1 MIYFPVRGGD
11 VILLRTAG
19 DPAALASV
27 VRRELH
33 ALDNNLRAPEI
44 STIAEIVDRAIV
56 RERLIAR
63 LSGFFGV
70 LALLLAAVIYG
81 VTAYAVARRTH
92 EMGVRMAL
100 GAQRRHVLRLVL
112 RETLTLAITGAG
124 IGIAAALRAV
134 RLIKSLLFG
143 LEPVDP
149 LTFLVASAM
158 LLSVAVL
165 SGLLPAR
172 RASALDPMVA
182 LRYE

>member
-1 MIYFPVRGGD
+1 M
-11 VILLRTAG
+11 
-19 DPAALASV
+19 
-27 VRRELH
+27 
-33 ALDNNLRAPEI
+33 
-44 STIAEIVDRAIV
+44 
-56 RERLIAR
+56 
-63 LSGFFGV
+63 
-70 LALLLAAVIYG
+70 
-81 VTAYAVARRTH
+81 
-92 EMGVRMAL
+92 
-100 GAQRRHVLRLVL
+100 
-112 RETLTLAITGAG
+112 AITGAG

>member
-1 MIYFPVRGGD
+1 MPLIGTEETEGVR
-11 VILLRTAG
+11 RTG
-19 DPAALASV
+19 

-100 GAQRRHVLRLVL
+100 GAQRRHVLRL
-112 RETLTLAITGAG
+112 
-124 IGIAAALRAV
+124 
-134 RLIKSLLFG
+134 
-143 LEPVDP
+143 
-149 LTFLVASAM
+149 
-158 LLSVAVL
+158 
-165 SGLLPAR
+165 
-172 RASALDPMVA
+172 
-182 LRYE
+182 